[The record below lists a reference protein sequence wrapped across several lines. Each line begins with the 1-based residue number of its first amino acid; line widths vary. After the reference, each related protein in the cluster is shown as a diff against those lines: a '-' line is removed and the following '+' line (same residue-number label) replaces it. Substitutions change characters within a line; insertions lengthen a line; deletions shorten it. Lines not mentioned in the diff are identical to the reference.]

1 MDDWNWDRPEWD
13 AKPNEPSEPS
23 AEKPKKRRSLWDLL
37 TDQFLFYLVLMIL
50 FFGFK
55 FIAKEPYQ
63 AFRDDLEKRL
73 SETTSLD
80 TVLGEEEQEPSSSP
94 AADSDDSVS
103 SQETAFA
110 EDPYPEYEEESA
122 EACVFDLSEIR
133 QLSGNKQAVNAMYMP
148 IASQNVTSLFG
159 YRLNP
164 VTGHYAM
171 HSGLDLGADMGEP
184 IYAAL
189 DGEVVKSKY
198 NVDYGNFV
206 TLDHGDGLVTL
217 YAHCSELLV
226 NVGDRVEKGQVIAR
240 AGSTGWSTGPHLHFE
255 VRVQGVRI
263 DPTYYL
269 SQLYSA

>member
-1 MDDWNWDRPEWD
+1 
-13 AKPNEPSEPS
+13 
-23 AEKPKKRRSLWDLL
+23 
-37 TDQFLFYLVLMIL
+37 
-50 FFGFK
+50 
-55 FIAKEPYQ
+55 
-63 AFRDDLEKRL
+63 
-73 SETTSLD
+73 
-80 TVLGEEEQEPSSSP
+80 
-94 AADSDDSVS
+94 
-103 SQETAFA
+103 
-110 EDPYPEYEEESA
+110 
-122 EACVFDLSEIR
+122 
-133 QLSGNKQAVNAMYMP
+133 MP